1 LANDPAQEL
10 HFNTLDEAARWFARL
25 AVKDGLELDL
35 PDAREGD
42 TLRLQLHVMD
52 EGTFGAQAKVLSVD
66 PASGRAHCAI
76 TPRADFQEL
85 LARYSLERHSG
96 RHGPAN
102 PHRAL
107 RFDTCLRARFRSFQ
121 QVVSEYVFNISAGGM
136 FLRSASP
143 PPIGTRLQVEV
154 SFPEGELHE
163 VQAEVVWRVEPDAAH
178 PERAPGV
185 GVRFLEEGPFHDALK
200 NLLTLYLARKPRVL
214 IVDDDA
220 FFLRVLA
227 DGLLGHG
234 MEVATASD
242 GARASH
248 LISDLLYDLDLVVL
262 DLRMPFLDGRALLDR
277 LRRMG
282 GEMDLRIAVV
292 SAADPVELASLV
304 GPQLA
309 DDAIPKSAGVP
320 LILERLLALAHAGHG
335 G

>member
-10 HFNTLDEAARWFARL
+10 HFDNLDEAARWFARL
-25 AVKDGLELDL
+25 AVTEGLELDL
-35 PDAREGD
+35 PDARVGEMF
-42 TLRLQLHVMD
+42 RLLLHVGG
-52 EGTFGAQAKVLSVD
+52 EGVFGAQATALSVD
-66 PASGRAHCAI
+66 APSGRARCAI
-76 TPRADFQEL
+76 TPRADFREL
-85 LARYSLERHSG
+85 LARYSLQRHSG
-96 RHGPAN
+96 RHGPVSALR
-102 PHRAL
+102 PL

-121 QVVSEYVFNISAGGM
+121 QVVSEYVFNISSGGM

-143 PPIGTRLQVEV
+143 PPLGTRLQVEV
-154 SFPEGELHE
+154 SFPEGERHE

-178 PERAPGV
+178 PERVPGV
-185 GVRFLEEGPFHDALK
+185 GVRFLEEGAFHDALE

-227 DGLLGHG
+227 DGLLAHG

-248 LISDLLYDLDLVVL
+248 LISDLLYELDLVVL

-292 SAADPVELASLV
+292 SAADPAELASLV

-309 DDAIPKSAGVP
+309 DDALSKSDGVP
-320 LILERLLALAHAGHG
+320 LILERLLALAHAGP
-335 G
+335 